1 MRIISALFTAK
12 AAGNR
17 ETLPQSGTALIRS
30 DFRCCPILCSQR
42 LWDFGECLTACHE
55 RRVDGNRMGSDHHVE
70 RRESDT
76 LGFATTDD
84 DEYYAYAIAL
94 RMERVFA

>member
-1 MRIISALFTAK
+1 
-12 AAGNR
+12 
-17 ETLPQSGTALIRS
+17 
-30 DFRCCPILCSQR
+30 
-42 LWDFGECLTACHE
+42 
-55 RRVDGNRMGSDHHVE
+55 MGSDHHVE